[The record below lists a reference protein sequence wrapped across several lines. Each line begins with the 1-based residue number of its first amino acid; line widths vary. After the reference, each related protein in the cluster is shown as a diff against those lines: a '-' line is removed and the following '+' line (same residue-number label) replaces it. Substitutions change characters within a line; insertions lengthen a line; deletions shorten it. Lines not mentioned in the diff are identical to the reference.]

1 MPVWLDASNPLFQ
14 SVILPLA
21 AGLLLVGVLRLLGG
35 PMRGPT
41 WAVVGA
47 AAALAIAYFVIFG
60 LPPFPPRASSQKMP
74 YLIGAGVLVAA
85 AAGLLRPAG
94 GRAAIPVLVWIALGV
109 AWLAESKLKSGN
121 VLPALVVLAAALAAG
136 AGFARNAE
144 AATESAALVLVA
156 SFGLAGIAFLSRSAS
171 IAQGAG
177 ALAAAT
183 GAYLLWNWPRPRF
196 AFGVAGVIG
205 LAVPAILIAAQMGLY
220 TRAEPVSLAL
230 MVLTPFA
237 ALPLSR
243 LKLAPERLRTTLR
256 PLLAGTLGA
265 IPVAAAL
272 TITYAAKGPPGGL

>member
-14 SVILPLA
+14 SAILPLA

-74 YLIGAGVLVAA
+74 YLIGAGVLLAA

-94 GRAAIPVLVWIALGV
+94 GRAAIPVLVWIGLGV

-121 VLPALVVLAAALAAG
+121 VLPALLVLAAALAAG

-205 LAVPAILIAAQMGLY
+205 LAVPAILIAAQLGLY

-243 LKLAPERLRTTLR
+243 LKLEPERLRPALR

-272 TITYAAKGPPGGL
+272 TITYVAKGPPGGL

>member
-1 MPVWLDASNPLFQ
+1 MPAWLDASNPIFQ
-14 SVILPLA
+14 SAILPLA
-21 AGLLLVGVLRLLGG
+21 AGLVLVAVLRLLGG
-35 PMRGPT
+35 PARGPSL
-41 WAVVGA
+41 AVVGA

-60 LPPFPPRASSQKMP
+60 LPPFPPRASSHKMP
-74 YLIGAGVLVAA
+74 YLIAAGTLLAA

-94 GRAAIPVLVWIALGV
+94 RRAAIPVLVWIGLGV
-109 AWLAESKLKSGN
+109 AWLAESKLRSGN
-121 VLPALVVLAAALAAG
+121 VLPALLVLAAALAAG
-136 AGFARNAE
+136 AGFVRSAE

-171 IAQGAG
+171 IAQGSG
-177 ALAAAT
+177 ALAAAS
-183 GAYLLWNWPRPRF
+183 GAYLIWNWPKPRF
-196 AFGVAGVIG
+196 AFSAAGVLG

-230 MVLTPFA
+230 IVLTPFA

-243 LKLAPERLRTTLR
+243 LELAPERLRTALR

-272 TITYAAKGPPGGL
+272 TITYLAKGPPEGL